1 MIVRFLSA
9 KDAACVSVVSK
20 RFQKLF
26 TIVQESLELDEN
38 QENMRGFL
46 DKVSALPEIIT
57 RIRRFSLKYKE
68 FVDSADFARVNK
80 CIRHVLK
87 LGVMDFQMCFDGVEK
102 GYSLPPELFTS
113 KTLAKLTLGKGFE
126 IEALP
131 RDAFLPSLQTLV
143 LDSVRFY
150 SLRGCAFQGLLSASP
165 KLRELV
171 ISHMCW
177 EHWEWSG
184 TFCSESLRRLCIS
197 RDFSVEFN
205 GPHHQSICFDTPNL
219 EYLNYC
225 DFAAHDY
232 PAVNLQ
238 SLREAKI
245 SLQMV
250 LNPQWDD
257 VDLPHDVDRY
267 SSNPD
272 GPHHQS
278 ICFDTPNLEYLNY
291 CDFAAHDYPAV
302 NLQSL
307 REAKISLQMVLNP
320 QWDDVDLPHD
330 VDRYSSN
337 PKKLIKGI
345 RNVKVLELSSS
356 STFEGLNYFCKSI
369 PMLADLH
376 HLTITHEDIE
386 YCWEFLPSLLERT
399 PNLKTLIIK
408 GGLHCGEEDVCR
420 CLSGYSCLLTSAL
433 EVVEVSL
440 HDSTSRAEWDQLE
453 HFIEK
458 LPCLQLLKVR
468 CGGKISRKEKLGME
482 RELCQLTKASSKCKI
497 VCT

>member
-1 MIVRFLSA
+1 MLLHREEYSPASNQSQVVGYWEYIQPEDVKTSAEVYAAQASNVDAIHNCKDDSLGFGANVDTISSLPDDIILMIVRFLSA

-38 QENMRGFL
+38 QENMR
-46 DKVSALPEIIT
+46 
-57 RIRRFSLKYKE
+57 
-68 FVDSADFARVNK
+68 DFALVNK

-87 LGVMDFQMCFDGVEK
+87 LEVMDFQMCFDGVEK
-102 GYSLPPELFTS
+102 GYSLPPKLFTS

-197 RDFSVEFN
+197 RDFSAEF
-205 GPHHQSICFDTPNL
+205 
-219 EYLNYC
+219 
-225 DFAAHDY
+225 
-232 PAVNLQ
+232 
-238 SLREAKI
+238 
-245 SLQMV
+245 
-250 LNPQWDD
+250 
-257 VDLPHDVDRY
+257 
-267 SSNPD
+267 D